1 MFTRWLGGVL
11 VGLVFS
17 SHPIRIADRPHLSV
31 QSLEPQTPHLIP
43 RTREERERHSQNMQ
57 RLLLSVQVSTRS
69 GTPASGLKQS
79 DFVIL
84 QDRSPQAIA
93 SFQSI
98 PDHSEDEPTRVVIVL
113 DTVNNSSGKVTH
125 FRKEIEKYLKERN
138 GQLANPTSIALLS
151 DHGVQLGAPYQDGNL
166 VLKELDE
173 LAATLHTVTCADTI
187 PALTCS
193 MPRSP
198 DGTSPPCDPNPRLEC
213 LDHLFS
219 SSVTAIN
226 GLADELVNNS
236 HKVTNTGRVILIWVG
251 NGWPLLNERG
261 YTPDTREAKESF
273 FRDLVTV
280 SSALTEAHVTLDAVA
295 SSELLPIGLKNIRE
309 SFFFQGVP
317 DENHATAASLA
328 LQALAYQSGGMVLTS
343 TKDIAGQIS
352 RCVADSESYYLL
364 SFDNSPANHDGE
376 YHALEV
382 KVDKPGLTVRTRTV
396 YYAER

>member
-1 MFTRWLGGVL
+1 M
-11 VGLVFS
+11 
-17 SHPIRIADRPHLSV
+17 ADRPQLSV
-31 QSLEPQTPHLIP
+31 QSVEPQTPHLIP
-43 RTREERERHSQNMQ
+43 RTREERERHSQNLQ
-57 RLLLSVQVSTRS
+57 RLFLSVQVSDRS
-69 GTPASGLKQS
+69 GTPAAGLKQS

-84 QDRSPQAIA
+84 EDRSPQAIA

-98 PDHSEDEPTRVVIVL
+98 PDHPEDEPTRVVIVL

-125 FRKEIEKYLKERN
+125 FRKEIEKYLNERN
-138 GQLANPTSIALLS
+138 SQLANPTSIALLS
-151 DHGVQLGAPYQDGNL
+151 DHGLQLGAPYQDGNL

-173 LAATLHTVTCADTI
+173 LAGNLHTVTCADTI

-219 SSVTAIN
+219 SSLTAIN

-236 HKVTNTGRVILIWVG
+236 QKVTNTGRVILLWVG

-261 YTPDTREAKESF
+261 YTPDTREAKQSF

-295 SSELLPIGLKNIRE
+295 SSEPLPIGLKNIRE

-317 DENHATAASLA
+317 DENHATAASLS

-352 RCVADSESYYLL
+352 RCVADSQSYYLL
-364 SFDNSPANHDGE
+364 SFDNPPATHDGE

-396 YYAER
+396 YYTER